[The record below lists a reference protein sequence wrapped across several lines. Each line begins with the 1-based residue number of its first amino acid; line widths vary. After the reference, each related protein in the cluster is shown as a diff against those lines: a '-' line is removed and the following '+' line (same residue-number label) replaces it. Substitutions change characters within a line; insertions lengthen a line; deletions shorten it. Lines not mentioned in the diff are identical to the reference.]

1 MTGTQKKQDDKSV
14 NPGINERLG
23 GFYPWLVAAALAW
36 LATMGGGIRAAAPTV
51 AEDHAAAQAAAAKAM
66 EAAKAAR
73 IHGGPSAATETAEAP
88 AEAGPDADVPPGA
101 ANPGD
106 GADGA
111 VKSAAAPGSM
121 DEEARPAGEADQA
134 ARSPANID
142 YHAAPADPEEEED
155 DGGAVQKAKEAAAA
169 AAVDASRNAFE
180 LEILGFH
187 DYKSVAALRRQLE
200 TVIERNSPLL
210 KKRSSWGAALY
221 QFRTG
226 IDAKQIQT
234 ALMGTEFGEGGTRLK
249 SVSFNNNRFTV
260 EVQ

>member
-1 MTGTQKKQDDKSV
+1 MTGTQKKQDGKPV
-14 NPGINERLG
+14 NQGINERLG

-36 LATMGGGIRAAAPTV
+36 LAVMGGGIRAAGPTV

-73 IHGGPSAATETAEAP
+73 LHGGPAATTETADTP
-88 AEAGPDADVPPGA
+88 PDADAQPA
-101 ANPGD
+101 AASGTGSGD
-106 GADGA
+106 DTDGA
-111 VKSAAAPGSM
+111 VKAAAAPGSM
-121 DEEARPAGEADQA
+121 DEEARPSGDADQA
-134 ARSPANID
+134 SRSPANID
-142 YHAAPADPEEEED
+142 YHAAPADPDEEEED
-155 DGGAVQKAKEAAAA
+155 VGAAQKAKDAAAA

-200 TVIERNSPLL
+200 TVIERNSPLM